1 MKNEG
6 EKELRE
12 RLMQYLLTRRDTGY
26 PLDETCFD
34 FFWAYIVEL
43 EARKEGEINKL
54 HETIELYSEGQEN
67 FENWQVDVSAYKEK
81 VREMIDKQIEMYE
94 PAYKPGDQ
102 GYIAGLVKAKE
113 FLLK

>member
-81 VREMIDKQIEMYE
+81 MREMIEKTRISGIGYE
-94 PAYKPGDQ
+94 ASNALNRLLNDP
-102 GYIAGLVKAKE
+102 
-113 FLLK
+113 LLK